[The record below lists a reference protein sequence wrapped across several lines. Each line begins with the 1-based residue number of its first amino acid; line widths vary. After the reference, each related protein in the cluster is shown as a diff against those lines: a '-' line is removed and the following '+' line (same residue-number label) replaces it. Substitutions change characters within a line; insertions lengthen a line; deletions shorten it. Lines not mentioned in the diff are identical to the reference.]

1 MSISLLVLFFKE
13 ISYLV
18 LGISQPLLGLIL
30 TLFASK
36 GVKIH
41 ESFETNGMD
50 TRLRWEVGTHFK
62 RPTESQKSYMYFSFC
77 YKKYLMYIKFVSN
90 QPQIHI
96 YKRLSILELTHYG
109 FIIYRK
115 DVSVV

>member
-1 MSISLLVLFFKE
+1 
-13 ISYLV
+13 
-18 LGISQPLLGLIL
+18 
-30 TLFASK
+30 
-36 GVKIH
+36 
-41 ESFETNGMD
+41 MD

-115 DVSVV
+115 DVSVVWKVLELFLALIIKPYETILVYS